1 MRRIIPFVRRVA
13 SAARSAPTMKRL
25 APAVI
30 LVALV
35 AAGCGSTT
43 DTPAAG
49 EPTGAQ
55 RIVSLSPV
63 HTEMLFGIGAGA
75 QVIAVDE
82 LSNYPTD
89 APRTDLSGFTPN
101 AEAIAAYQPDLVVL
115 SYDTSGIVDQLKTL
129 GIDVYLA
136 ANADTVDDAYQQLTE
151 LGGLTGHQ
159 DEAAELVDS
168 MKHDLAD
175 LIAQVKPRATPLTYF
190 YEVDQT
196 LYTATSKT
204 FAGTLF
210 TAAGLSNI
218 ADAGNEDNPWPQLS
232 EEVILAADPDL
243 IFTTDGQTAA
253 DLAARPG
260 WSTLTAVR
268 TGAVVV
274 LDPDIASRWG
284 PRIVEL
290 QRDIVKA
297 VADIPAS

>member
-1 MRRIIPFVRRVA
+1 MRRIIPA
-13 SAARSAPTMKRL
+13 L
-25 APAVI
+25 I
-30 LVALV
+30 LVALA
-35 AAGCGSTT
+35 AAGCGSTP
-43 DTPAAG
+43 DTPATP

-63 HTEMLFGIGAGA
+63 HTEMLFAIGAGS
-75 QVIAVDE
+75 QVVAVDE

-89 APRTDLSGFTPN
+89 APRTDLSGYTPN
-101 AEAIAAYQPDLVVL
+101 AEAVAAYQPDLVVV
-115 SYDTSGIVDQLKTL
+115 SYDTGDIVSQLKAL
-129 GIDVYLA
+129 DIDVYLA
-136 ANADTVDDAYQQLTE
+136 SGADTVDDAYQQITD
-151 LGGLTGHQ
+151 LGALTGHEE
-159 DEAAELVDS
+159 DATELVDS

-175 LIAQVKPRATPLTYF
+175 LVSQVPSRTTPLTYF

-196 LYTATSKT
+196 LFTATSKT

-210 TAAGLSNI
+210 TAAGLRNI

-268 TGAVVV
+268 NGAVVV
-274 LDPDIASRWG
+274 LDADIASRWG
-284 PRIVEL
+284 PRIVDL